1 MALSCSRIKVFWFV
15 LAKGLDESALTSSA
29 AVVSLFSG
37 WKWELNGSQ
46 GQLLECIC
54 KALPFRWQPV
64 ISCDSSIIS
73 VCQGHVLHMLA
84 VRVTSR
90 EGLVRLRELMYE
102 LL

>member
-46 GQLLECIC
+46 GQLLE
-54 KALPFRWQPV
+54 WQPV